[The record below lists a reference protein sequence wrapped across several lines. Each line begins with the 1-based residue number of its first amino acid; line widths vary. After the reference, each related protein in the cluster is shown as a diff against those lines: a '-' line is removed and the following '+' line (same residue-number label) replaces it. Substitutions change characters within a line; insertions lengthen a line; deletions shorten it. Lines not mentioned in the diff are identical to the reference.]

1 MTYINKIKSFEV
13 IDLISAA
20 NKLSLK
26 KGYNTISLE
35 RAIFLSWWCE
45 KGDCGFCY
53 MSTQKSKIKDP
64 KKARRKFEVY

>member
-13 IDLISAA
+13 IDLISKA

-26 KGYNTISLE
+26 KRYNTISLE

-45 KGDCGFCY
+45 KGDCSFCY
-53 MSTQKSKIKDP
+53 MSTQKKQD
-64 KKARRKFEVY
+64 